1 MAVSFLVTIGGVP
14 ERHHLH
20 LAKHVLHV
28 GRCEREHKHMKN
40 HVDGV
45 TL

>member
-28 GRCEREHKHMKN
+28 ACGEREHKHIKN
-40 HVDGV
+40 HVDCV
-45 TL
+45 AV